1 MLRTPTWRPLSGLIC
16 LGLLHGL
23 APAHAQDGGSD
34 AGIEASDAGEMRDG
48 GNPPDASTPDAGV
61 RDSDGAAPPS
71 PDISGIRGRIVD
83 STTGAGVPDA
93 IVLARPETGDADA
106 AESAV
111 SDERG
116 AYAVPLARGRYEVL
130 SYADMYHGARMRRV
144 VVRSGRFTDLT
155 LTLEPVDAEVV
166 VEEVEIVYRADTS
179 SAAAQDQLRAAA
191 SGIGEGVGS
200 AEMSRGG
207 ASDAASAAKKVV
219 GVSLEGTNLNVRG
232 LGGRYTLVLLNGV
245 QLPSTDPDAPSVD
258 LDLFPTSVIDNLQV
272 SKTFLPTL
280 PANFA
285 GGVLNIRTVRF
296 PTEFTF
302 ELGADVAFNTL
313 STFRSILT
321 YQGGDLDWLGLDDGT
336 RAFPGGREERIST
349 SRTGRYQDLASI
361 EEAAEAFPNIW
372 QFERTT
378 AAPPFSFGAVIGD
391 SFDLGDDRRF
401 GFLVTANYD
410 YAQLRQL
417 GLASPRPQ
425 IDLEGNLQSFNEYD
439 VEWGTQ
445 NVQISLLGNA
455 SLEFDQENVL
465 SFLTLY
471 NRVMQDETQRQVG
484 FSGELSGAVER
495 WQLQYI
501 ARSLWFNQLRG
512 DHRNLF
518 GSRLRLKW
526 GLYGSLADRDEPDR
540 RTVTYGPQGASTNRW
555 LEKSQSGERFYS
567 ELNQPEFGG
576 TLDVRFPLWV
586 QAWADVGAHLRT
598 SSRDFVNR
606 RLRMLQDP
614 RNTSQVLYEQPV
626 EVLFSPEN
634 IGEPNTL
641 TRIQEFTRDNDSY
654 TSTQNYLA
662 TYAQVET
669 PLGSVVRFTT
679 GVRLE
684 VFSQFVSSVSP
695 FAEERADGALRET
708 DRTDINVLP
717 GAAFRFEIAENM
729 FVRAAY
735 GMTVARPNI
744 RELAPYQY
752 YDFVRDRNISGNP
765 DLNRTLI
772 QNGDLRWEWFFAEGD
787 VVALSLFYKY
797 FDQPIE
803 LQIRNQMTYD
813 SQFINARFAQNLGGE
828 LEFRFNLGHVVDS
841 LSALSFNG
849 NFTLMWSEV
858 ELPVELS
865 GAVASSRPLVGQS
878 PYVANLSLAFD
889 EPHSGF
895 GATVV
900 YNLTGPRITDVG
912 TRVSDVILPNIERAA
927 LQSLDLILSYRLAER
942 FRVWIKLRNLLLQS
956 QEFYQNDFLTQRV
969 EPGMSGSLSLD
980 FSY

>member
-1 MLRTPTWRPLSGLIC
+1 MPRIRTCFLRC
-16 LGLLHGL
+16 LGWIGVAALSVLVDSR
-23 APAHAQDGGSD
+23 ASAQEG
-34 AGIEASDAGEMRDG
+34 
-48 GNPPDASTPDAGV
+48 DAS
-61 RDSDGAAPPS
+61 SDNGTDVES
-71 PDISGIRGRIVD
+71 SREGIRGRIVD
-83 STTGAGVPDA
+83 SVTGAGVPDA
-93 IVLARPETGDADA
+93 IVLARPERGNSATP
-106 AESAV
+106 ESAV
-111 SDERG
+111 ADESG
-116 AYAVPLARGRYEVL
+116 AYAVTLRGGRYEVL
-130 SYADMYHGARMRRV
+130 SYADLYHGARMRRV
-144 VVRSGRFTDLT
+144 VVRSGRWTDLT
-155 LTLEPVDAEVV
+155 LTLEPVDAEAV
-166 VEEVEIVYRADTS
+166 VEEVEIVYRADTR
-179 SAAAQDQLRAAA
+179 SAAAQDQLRAAS

-200 AEMSRGG
+200 AEMSSGG

-245 QLPSTDPDAPSVD
+245 QLPSTDPDVPSVD

-272 SKTFLPTL
+272 SKTFLPRL

-296 PTEFTF
+296 PNEFTF
-302 ELGADVAFNTL
+302 ELGADVGFNTL
-313 STFRSILT
+313 STFRSMLT
-321 YQGGDLDWLGLDDGT
+321 YQGGDLDWLGFDDGT

-349 SRTGRYQDLASI
+349 SRTGRYQDFASI

-372 QFERTT
+372 QFERST
-378 AAPPFSFGAVIGD
+378 AAPPFSVGAVLGD
-391 SFDLGDDRRF
+391 SFDLGGDRRF

-410 YAQLRQL
+410 YAELRQL

-425 IDLEGNLQSFNEYD
+425 IDLDGNLQTFNEFE

-445 NVQISLLGNA
+445 NVQLSVLGNV
-455 SLEFDQENVL
+455 SYEFDQENVL
-465 SFLTLY
+465 SLLTLY
-471 NRVMQDETQRQVG
+471 NRVMQDETQRQLG
-484 FSGELSGAVER
+484 FSGELGGAVER

-501 ARSLWFNQLRG
+501 ARSMWFNQLRG

-518 GSRLRLKW
+518 GSRFRLKW
-526 GLYGSLADRDEPDR
+526 GLYGSLAERDEPDR
-540 RTVTYGPQGASTNRW
+540 RNVTYGPQGASINRW

-567 ELNQPEFGG
+567 ELSQPDFGG
-576 TLDVRFPLWV
+576 TLDLRFPLWV
-586 QAWADVGAHLRT
+586 RAWGDVGVHLRT

-614 RNTSQVLYEQPV
+614 RNTSQQLYEQPV

-662 TYAQVET
+662 AYAQMET
-669 PLGSVVRFTT
+669 PLGSAVRITT
-679 GVRLE
+679 GARLE
-684 VFSQFVSSVSP
+684 VFNQFVSSVSP
-695 FAEERADGALRET
+695 FVDERADAEARET
-708 DRTDINVLP
+708 DRTDVNVLP
-717 GAAFRFEIAENM
+717 AAALRFELLEDM
-729 FVRAAY
+729 YLRAAY

-752 YDFVRDRNISGNP
+752 YDFVRDRNVSGNP
-765 DLNRTLI
+765 DLDRTLI
-772 QNGDLRWEWFFAEGD
+772 QNADLRWEWFFAEGD
-787 VVALSLFYKY
+787 VIALSVFYKY
-797 FDQPIE
+797 FDRPIE

-813 SQFINARFAQNLGGE
+813 SQFINARFAQNVGGE
-828 LEFRFNLGHVVDS
+828 FEFRFNLGHVVDA

-849 NFTLMWSEV
+849 NFTMMWSEV
-858 ELPVELS
+858 ELPLELS

-927 LQSLDLILSYRLAER
+927 LHSLDLVLSYRLAER
-942 FRVWIKLRNLLLQS
+942 FRLWIKLRNLLLQS